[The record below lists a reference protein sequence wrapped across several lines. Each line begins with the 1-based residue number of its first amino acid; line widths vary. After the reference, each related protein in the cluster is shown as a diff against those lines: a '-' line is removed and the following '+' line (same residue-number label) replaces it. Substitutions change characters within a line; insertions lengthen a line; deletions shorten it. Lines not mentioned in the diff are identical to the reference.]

1 MKDAVLTHLEGGSQ
15 RSGGGGPADLAA
27 LVRLDPALIDRL
39 ADHLAGA
46 DPRVRGGAAGVLA
59 EVIGDFPDRMEPVV
73 PALVL
78 ALQHDDPPTRT
89 GAYAALASIAKI
101 RPSLLEEEFDT
112 IRLGLFEPLNAGVR
126 REAVAAVARFGSGDA
141 VRGRRAFPHVAEAL
155 RRFHDRPGATDLVRA
170 LRVIAETNAEPLLRD
185 DIWRTL
191 RRHARHPD
199 PAVRADVDAVERLV
213 RGTAAGDIR
222 E

>member
-15 RSGGGGPADLAA
+15 RSGGGPADLCA

-39 ADHLAGA
+39 ADHLGGA

-59 EVIGDFPDRMEPVV
+59 LVIGEFPDRMEPVV

-78 ALQHDDPPTRT
+78 ALQNDDPPTRT
-89 GAYAALASIAKI
+89 GAYAALAAIAKV
-101 RPSLLEEEFDT
+101 RPDLLEDDFDT

-126 REAVAAVARFGSGDA
+126 REAVDAVASYGSGDA

-155 RRFHDRPGATDLVRA
+155 RRFHDRAGAVDLVRA
-170 LRVIAETNAEPLLRD
+170 LRTIAETSADPLLRD
-185 DIWRTL
+185 DVWRTL
-191 RRHARHPD
+191 RRHAKHPD
-199 PAVRADVDAVERLV
+199 PAVRDDVGVVERLV
-213 RGTAAGDIR
+213 RGTAAGDTR
-222 E
+222 